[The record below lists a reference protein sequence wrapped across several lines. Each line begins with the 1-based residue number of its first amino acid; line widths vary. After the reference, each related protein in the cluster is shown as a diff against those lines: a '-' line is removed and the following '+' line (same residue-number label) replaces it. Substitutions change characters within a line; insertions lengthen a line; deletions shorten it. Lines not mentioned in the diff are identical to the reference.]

1 MRRAQ
6 FGATLR
12 NSARNSLSAHARTLD
27 RNRWRTYVG
36 PEGQKARSVAEVLRI
51 VGAAAPSPAP
61 GKDERPGSAAADEKP
76 KKEEKPAAR
85 RKSGGGSERKRK
97 KGD

>member
-12 NSARNSLSAHARTLD
+12 NSPRNSLSAHAHTLD